1 MSHRPRPVRLRHA
14 FAVASCIL
22 ALAACE
28 GDVGPA
34 GPIGITGPA
43 GPQGPAGPTGPS
55 GPVGSSLG
63 RSIVAVDSANSMLV
77 FGALRPD
84 VIVRRATITGL
95 ASGETIVGIDFRPA
109 DGKLYA
115 LGSASRVYTVDTLT
129 AVATLV
135 GTTAFTPA
143 LAGTTFGVDFNP
155 VPDRIRVHSDQEQ
168 DLRLNPATAAVA
180 AVDSALAYAVADA
193 GAGSN
198 PAIAGTA
205 YTNSVAGA
213 TTTILYAIDAAR
225 DVLVTLPNPND
236 GRLVTVGALGV
247 NTTSDVGFDIAGNNG
262 AAYVTLTTGLGAG
275 GTGSTL
281 FQVNLTTG
289 SLFPVGNVS
298 NAAPIR
304 GIAIAP

>member
-1 MSHRPRPVRLRHA
+1 MVYRPRPLLRVA
-14 FAVASCIL
+14 FTVASCL
-22 ALAACE
+22 FALTACE

-34 GPIGITGPA
+34 GPIGLTGPA
-43 GPQGPAGPTGPS
+43 GPQGPAGPTGPG
-55 GPVGSSLG
+55 GPAGSALG
-63 RSIVAVDSANSMLV
+63 RSVIAVDNANAMLV

-84 VIVRRATITGL
+84 IVIRRATITGL
-95 ASGETIVGIDFRPA
+95 ATGETIVGIDFRPV

-115 LGSASRVYTVDTLT
+115 LGSASRVYTLDTLT

-135 GTTAFTPA
+135 GTSAFTPT
-143 LAGTTFGVDFNP
+143 LAGASFGVDFNP

-168 DLRLNPATAAVA
+168 DLRLNPATATVA

-193 GAGSN
+193 GAGAN

-225 DVLVTLPNPND
+225 DVLVMLPNPND
-236 GRLVTVGALGV
+236 GRLVTVGALGG
-247 NTTSDVGFDIAGNNG
+247 NTTTDVGFDIAGNNG
-262 AAYVTLTTGLGAG
+262 AAYMTLTTGLGAG

-304 GIAIAP
+304 GIAIVP

>member
-1 MSHRPRPVRLRHA
+1 MLYRPRRIRPRHVVTLA
-14 FAVASCIL
+14 FCIL
-22 ALAACE
+22 AFAACE

-34 GPIGITGPA
+34 GPVGLTGPA
-43 GPQGPAGPTGPS
+43 GPQGPAGPTGP
-55 GPVGSSLG
+55 GGATGSSLG
-63 RSIVAVDSANSMLV
+63 RSIVAVDDANAMLV

-84 VIVRRATITGL
+84 VIIRRATITGL
-95 ASGETIVGIDFRPA
+95 ASGETIVGIDFRPV

-115 LGSASRVYTVDTLT
+115 LGSASRVYTLDTLT
-129 AVATLV
+129 AAATLV

-143 LAGTTFGVDFNP
+143 LIGASFGFDFNP

-180 AVDSALAYAVADA
+180 AVDSTLAYAIADA

-236 GRLVTVGALGV
+236 GRLVTLGPLGV
-247 NTTSDVGFDIAGNNG
+247 NTSNDVGFDIAGNNG

-281 FQVNLTTG
+281 FQVNLSTG
-289 SLFPVGNVS
+289 SLFAIGNIS

-304 GIAIAP
+304 GIAIVP